1 MTNLSALSMPCD
13 PMLLLSRLEQER
25 ETRESENRLAAYKPY
40 IKQREFHGLAV
51 RERLLMA
58 GNQLGKTWAGAFEMA
73 MHLTGKYP
81 DWWNGR
87 RFDKPVSAWASS
99 VSTLAT
105 RDTVQRLIAGRPGK
119 IGTGAIP
126 KADILDHKSAL
137 GTPDLLDHVR
147 VKHVSG
153 GESFVAFKSYEQGRE
168 KWQGE
173 TLDVVWFDEEPPQ
186 DIYFEGLTRTNATGG
201 MAYMTFTPL
210 LGMSEVVR
218 RFLMEKPVGTGVVT
232 MTIDDAEHYTKEQ
245 RAAIIASYPPHERDA
260 RSKGIPSLGSGR
272 IFPVSE
278 DLITIAPF
286 EIPKHWPQVCGIDF
300 GWDHPSAACRLAWD
314 RDSDVIY
321 VTNTHRQKEQT
332 PILFAASVKP
342 WGDWIP
348 WAWPHDGLQHDKG
361 SGLALA
367 AQYKAQGLKMMP
379 DKATHA
385 PEDGEPEGSGGNGVE
400 AGVMDML
407 DRMQTGRWK
416 VFSHLSDWFE
426 EFRMYHRKDGKIVKE
441 MDDLIS
447 ASRYA
452 YMMKRFAI
460 VKPVKRQATA
470 SKPTSWMG

>member
-1 MTNLSALSMPCD
+1 MPCD

-40 IKQREFHGLAV
+40 IKQRDFHGLGV

-126 KADILDHKSAL
+126 KADILDYKSAL

-232 MTIDDAEHYTKEQ
+232 MTIDDAEHYTEEQ

-278 DLITIAPF
+278 DLIAVAPF
-286 EIPKHWPQVCGIDF
+286 EIPKHWVQVCGIDF

-314 RDSDVIY
+314 RDDDVIY
-321 VTNTHRQKEQT
+321 VTASHRQKEQT

-342 WGDWIP
+342 WGDWLP

-361 SGLALA
+361 SGQALA
-367 AQYKAQGLKMMP
+367 AQYGAQGLKMMP